1 MLKCLVLHFYLTNIY
16 YFFVADLL
24 KMRNYKRKTPKT
36 TDNQIKLAVQA
47 IRDTGISVRTAASAF
62 NVNRETLRRHL
73 GQLKSSDTDINTAT
87 LERSFNFKTV
97 FTAEQEATLK
107 DYLVEC
113 SVLGHGLSR
122 KQCRQAAY
130 DLAMKNKIPMPNS
143 WSKYEIAG
151 EDWVKGFLKRNPDL
165 ALRKGE
171 ACSLARAVCFNK
183 NTVNT
188 FFNNLEKV
196 YKRVPNLVIENK
208 RIYNLDECS
217 TTTVQTPRK
226 VISPKG
232 SKQVY
237 VNTSTE
243 RGTLVTTCAIICASG
258 QMLPP
263 AMIFPR
269 VKYVPKM
276 LNNCY
281 PGTLG
286 LVNPS
291 GWMTSALFVK
301 VLEHFIKC
309 TQSTKENPTV
319 LILDNHESHVTLEAV
334 ELARQFGVI
343 LLTLPPHTSHKLQA
357 LDVGIF
363 SPFNRH
369 YDSAMCGWMMKHPG
383 QHVTIYEIAGLVGEA
398 LPAACTPQNIQSAF
412 KATGIFPFNRNI
424 FPGKP
429 TSNKLAFTTGIS

>member
-1 MLKCLVLHFYLTNIY
+1 VLKCLVLHFYLTNIY

-188 FFNNLEKV
+188 F
-196 YKRVPNLVIENK
+196 
-208 RIYNLDECS
+208 
-217 TTTVQTPRK
+217 
-226 VISPKG
+226 
-232 SKQVY
+232 
-237 VNTSTE
+237 
-243 RGTLVTTCAIICASG
+243 
-258 QMLPP
+258 
-263 AMIFPR
+263 
-269 VKYVPKM
+269 
-276 LNNCY
+276 
-281 PGTLG
+281 
-286 LVNPS
+286 
-291 GWMTSALFVK
+291 
-301 VLEHFIKC
+301 
-309 TQSTKENPTV
+309 
-319 LILDNHESHVTLEAV
+319 LIT
-334 ELARQFGVI
+334 
-343 LLTLPPHTSHKLQA
+343 
-357 LDVGIF
+357 
-363 SPFNRH
+363 
-369 YDSAMCGWMMKHPG
+369 
-383 QHVTIYEIAGLVGEA
+383 
-398 LPAACTPQNIQSAF
+398 
-412 KATGIFPFNRNI
+412 
-424 FPGKP
+424 
-429 TSNKLAFTTGIS
+429 